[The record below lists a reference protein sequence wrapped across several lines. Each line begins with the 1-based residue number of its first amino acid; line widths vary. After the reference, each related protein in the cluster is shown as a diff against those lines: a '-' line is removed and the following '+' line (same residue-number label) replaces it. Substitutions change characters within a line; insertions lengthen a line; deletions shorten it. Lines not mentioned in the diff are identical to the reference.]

1 MPFHTLISASKATK
15 RIGSHRAPKFFS
27 RILLRAKTLSIA
39 ACLTP
44 LILPG
49 GAAAKNPEPAQR
61 IPLGALG
68 FQTVSPRYLLS
79 GATMLT
85 LDYVDSQHLLV
96 TFGVSKL
103 MPRLADCRPE
113 DEDRVVDAVL
123 LELPSG
129 RAVARTEWRLHDIGQ
144 YLWSLGDGTFLLRR
158 RNELTTFAPLAQVA
172 STDAFAL
179 HPFLRFDRRID
190 TILVSADHDLL
201 TVETSKPPRHLTLAE
216 ANAQA
221 DAEAEAQARAMLAAQ
236 AAAQAQANSGTNPM
250 TGVRR
255 VGSPT
260 SQATTAPSPGL
271 RRRDPAQAHHDAE
284 TKAEPNPIHIS
295 FLRLLRS
302 QETPGLVKAEIAGSI
317 GTSKHLVIPVTA
329 DGYLRTRESSDAGV
343 LLDFVTFPGKVTDL
357 GAFDTSCPPSPTF
370 ISHSEFVAFGCRGSD
385 DKLSLA
391 GFNVRGDLMW
401 QLLFSDSQAYPSFD
415 SAIPAGRFAFS
426 RTLTTSTIFPTE
438 TPSTDQLVAQEVR
451 VLQTYNG
458 KQLLRVFTS
467 PIQRAGQNFALS
479 PDGLTLAVIHDP
491 ADAHA
496 VSDQH
501 HPAIEIYKLPP
512 LTGKDEQEVKA
523 EASLAPAHV
532 DSPIRFT
539 QAQVKDAVAE
549 VPKGPAATQT
559 DPQAA
564 LIPENT
570 HIPAAPP
577 ATPVASSD
585 TSAAASSAPPAAEP
599 EHHRKPPSLY
609 DNPPSDASDSNSKP
623 TSPAATTPQ

>member
-1 MPFHTLISASKATK
+1 MA
-15 RIGSHRAPKFFS
+15 
-27 RILLRAKTLSIA
+27 LL
-39 ACLTP
+39 
-44 LILPG
+44 LPA
-49 GAAAKNPEPAQR
+49 GAAAAKSPEPAQR
-61 IPLGALG
+61 IQLEPLG

-96 TFGVSKL
+96 TFGVSRL
-103 MPRLADCRPE
+103 MARLADCPPD

-129 RAVARTEWRLHDIGQ
+129 RALARTEWRLHDIGQ
-144 YLWSLGDGTFLLRR
+144 YLWPLGDGIFLLRQ
-158 RNELTTFAPLAQVA
+158 RNELTTFAPLAQLA
-172 STDAFAL
+172 SDDAFKL
-179 HPFLRFDRRID
+179 HPFLHFDRRID
-190 TILVSADHDLL
+190 AMLVSADHDLL
-201 TVETSKPPRHLTLAE
+201 TVETSKPPKRLTQEE

-221 DAEAEAQARAMLAAQ
+221 NAQAEALARAALATQ
-236 AAAQAQANSGTNPM
+236 AAAQNDPQANSVTNPM
-250 TGVRR
+250 TGVRHI
-255 VGSPT
+255 SSSSTQT
-260 SQATTAPSPGL
+260 STPSTPVL
-271 RRRDPAQAHHDAE
+271 RRRDPALAHHDAE
-284 TKAEPNPIHIS
+284 AKPEPNPIHIS
-295 FLRLLRS
+295 FLRLLHLE
-302 QETPGLVKAEIAGSI
+302 QTPGVLKAEIAGSI
-317 GTSKHLVIPVTA
+317 STSKHLVIPVTA
-329 DGYLRTRESSDAGV
+329 DGYLRTRETSDAGV

-370 ISHSEFVAFGCRGSD
+370 LSHSEFVTFGCRGSED
-385 DKLSLA
+385 RVSLA
-391 GFNVRGDLMW
+391 GFNVRGDMMW
-401 QLLFSDSQAYPSFD
+401 QLLFSDAQAYPSFV

-426 RTLTTSTIFPTE
+426 RTLTTSTVFPTE

-479 PDGLTLAVIHDP
+479 PDGLALAVIHDP

-496 VSDQH
+496 PGDQH

-512 LTGKDEQEVKA
+512 LSGKDEQEVKA
-523 EASLAPAHV
+523 EAAMAPDHA

-570 HIPAAPP
+570 HIPATQP
-577 ATPVASSD
+577 ATAGITREDSSGAPVAQADSASGDSS
-585 TSAAASSAPPAAEP
+585 PEP

-609 DNPPSDASDSNSKP
+609 DNPPPSPSDSDGKPNPNSP
-623 TSPAATTPQ
+623 TAPQ